1 MRVAVVDIGT
11 NSTRLLIADVSAGA
25 VVELE
30 RRSTVTRLGEGV
42 DSSGRLGEAPMGR
55 VLATLDEYHRAIS
68 EHGVDAT
75 TGVLTSAVRDADNGP
90 QFTAQVRERYGLDVR
105 TIDGDTEARLTFA
118 GATAGR
124 DPSAAGPLL
133 VFDIGGG
140 STEFVVGGGRA
151 VSFHVSTQ
159 AGVVRQ
165 SERHIHSDPPAHA
178 ELEALASD
186 VRGLIAEGVPPDV
199 RASASAAIGVAGTA
213 TSCAGIAQ
221 ALEPYDPRAVEGFRL
236 DLGEA
241 ELILAR
247 LAAMTDDERRR
258 VKGLHPD
265 RAPTIV
271 AGVIIL
277 IEALRAFG
285 LDTMEVSEHDVL
297 YGAALERASGPP
309 AA

>member
-42 DSSGRLGEAPMGR
+42 DASGRLGEAPMGR
-55 VLATLDEYHRAIS
+55 VLAALDEYHRAIS

-90 QFTAQVRERYGLDVR
+90 QFTAQVRERYGLDAR

-118 GATAGR
+118 GATTGH
-124 DPSAAGPLL
+124 DPSAGPLL

-285 LDTMEVSEHDVL
+285 LDTMQVSERDVL